1 MKFEERLSEIISE
14 VEVPDEL
21 LPQNIAEMLRE
32 RSAASVKET
41 PKNVSKDSAQRCR

>member
-21 LPQNIAEMLRE
+21 LPQNIKRHFWG
-32 RSAASVKET
+32 
-41 PKNVSKDSAQRCR
+41 